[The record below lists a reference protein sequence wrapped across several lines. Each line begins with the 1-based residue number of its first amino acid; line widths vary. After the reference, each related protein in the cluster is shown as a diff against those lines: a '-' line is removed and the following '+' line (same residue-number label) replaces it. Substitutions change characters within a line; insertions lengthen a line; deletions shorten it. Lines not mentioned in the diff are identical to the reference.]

1 MIPVSTMPT
10 VTAMPLVFAV
20 VAVVPIVMIT
30 MVALVAMI
38 FVVVFLLVRGVLV
51 PCTHDP
57 HYIPPGGIY
66 KWCRDMSSDHEKIG
80 P

>member
-1 MIPVSTMPT
+1 MIPVSTMPS

-38 FVVVFLLVRGVLV
+38 FLVVFVVFLLVRGVLV

-66 KWCRDMSSDHEKIG
+66 K
-80 P
+80 